1 MTAYRQLTEAEIGQL
16 ISQGCLANEWNRI
29 EVAEPFEPYR
39 LRHVHFLGDV
49 RIGRLGRSIEVEGV
63 TKTSSIFSASL
74 CNVTIGHDCY
84 IKHVGVHIAN
94 YDIGDRVA
102 IVNTG
107 LIVAETGATFG
118 AGTVVDA
125 VNEAGGR
132 GVPLYPELSAQVAH
146 MLTMHRYRPHLI
158 ERLESMIERRVEEIR
173 SDRGYIGDDV
183 EIVDVSEMR
192 NVNVGAAAR
201 LVGPEFLANGTILST
216 AEAVTFLGNGVV
228 ARNFIIGECTKVNQ
242 GSILEDCFVGQGCKI
257 GKQLSAENSL
267 FFANCEAF
275 HGECVSVLAGPYS
288 VTHHKS
294 TLLIAGH
301 FSFYNAGSGSNMSN
315 HMYKLGP
322 VHQGILERGSKTGS
336 FSYLIWPSRVGPFS
350 VVIGKNMA
358 NFDLADLPFSYIDVK
373 EGRSYVTPGFNLQT
387 VGTVRDAAKWPARD
401 RRKGCQKRDLINF
414 LVFSPF
420 TMGRMLRGQARLSAL
435 AAETDRSVEEVLFEG
450 AVIRRLLL
458 KRGAKYYRNAVDAW
472 LAERVMARTEPV
484 LDDGLDAVRR
494 RLEPEPHGTAEREWV
509 DLCGMLLA
517 RDRLATLE
525 ADIEAGRI
533 ADLDALAH
541 RLATIHAGYPADEW
555 NWVAAVWQERFGQA
569 LHTMDGETLAEV
581 AALFLKTRG
590 KDLRMILN
598 DANKEFDVTSRL
610 GFGADG
616 TAEDRDADFDA
627 VRGVFE
633 TNAFVLSMEEKIT
646 ALGERV
652 EAFRTRAL
660 TLDEKVP
667 SGE

>member
-1 MTAYRQLTEAEIGQL
+1 MTDYRRLTEAEIGQL
-16 ISQGCLANEWNRI
+16 ISQGCLANEWHRI

-49 RIGRLGRSIEVEGV
+49 RIGRLGRAVEVEGV

-107 LIVAETGATFG
+107 LIVADPGATFG
-118 AGTVVDA
+118 AGTEVEA

-132 GVPLYPELSAQVAH
+132 GVLLYPELSAQVAH
-146 MLTMHRYRPHLI
+146 LLAMHRYRPDLVA
-158 ERLESMIERRVEEIR
+158 RLEEMIHRRVETIR
-173 SDRGYIGDDV
+173 SDRGRIDDDV
-183 EIVDVSEMR
+183 EILDVSEMR
-192 NVNVGAAAR
+192 NVNVGTAAR
-201 LVGPEFLANGTILST
+201 LVGPEFLKNGTVLSD
-216 AEAVTFLGNGVV
+216 AEAVTFIGSGVV
-228 ARNFIIGECTKVNQ
+228 ARNFIIGERSIVTQ
-242 GSILEDCFVGQGCKI
+242 GAILDTCFVGQGCKI

-358 NFDLADLPFSYIDVK
+358 NFDLADLPFSYVEVK

-387 VGTVRDAAKWPARD
+387 VGTVRDGAKWPVRD
-401 RRKGCQKRDLINF
+401 RRRGPVKRDLIHF
-414 LVFSPF
+414 QVFSPF
-420 TMGRMLRGQARLSAL
+420 TVGRMLRGEARLTKL
-435 AAETDRSVEEVLFEG
+435 AAETDRSVEEVAFEG
-450 AVIRRLLL
+450 ALIRRLLL
-458 KRGAKYYRNAVDAW
+458 KRGAKYYRNAVNAW
-472 LAERVMARTEPV
+472 LAEQIMDRIDPV
-484 LDDGLDAVRR
+484 LDDGLDAARQ
-494 RLEPEPHGTAEREWV
+494 RLKPDAAAAGAQEWV
-509 DLCGMLLA
+509 DLCGLLVA
-517 RDRLATLE
+517 RDRLASLVDDVEAGSIGDLE
-525 ADIEAGRI
+525 AL
-533 ADLDALAH
+533 AD
-541 RLATIHAGYPADEW
+541 RLAALHAAYPRDEW
-555 NWVAAVWQERFGQA
+555 NYVVAVWQERFGQA
-569 LHTMDGETLAEV
+569 LHEMDGEALAGV
-581 AALFLKTRG
+581 ADLLLTTRG

-598 DANKEFDVTSRL
+598 DAGKEFAVTSRL

-616 TAEDRDADFDA
+616 SPEDCDADFDA
-627 VRGVFE
+627 VRGTFE
-633 TNAFVLSMEEKIT
+633 TNSFVLDMQQKLA
-646 ALGERV
+646 ALEQRV
-652 EAFRTRAL
+652 EVFKTRVLAFG
-660 TLDEKVP
+660 EKVP
-667 SGE
+667 G